1 MSQQTPKVK
10 PAAVERSSINFP
22 TCRKCCD
29 TGFIVVGGGAIRCDC
44 RQKKQKPNPPRPS
57 PTPVP
62 SCSIPSA
69 AAKHQL
75 NQCKRLIL
83 FLEERGDK
91 GATSVEL
98 VTILKILRY
107 SSRIFTCRKAGYV
120 IEAVD
125 EGDNIWRYY
134 LRYKPA
140 VESPPYVFQQVG
152 PTEQDQPEVLVG
164 MTAPL
169 FSSVPGE
176 R

>member
-1 MSQQTPKVK
+1 MSSQ
-10 PAAVERSSINFP
+10 EHSGENNHSSSSVICPDCGDSGFCQVAGGVVVCG
-22 TCRKCCD
+22 CR
-29 TGFIVVGGGAIRCDC
+29 RP
-44 RQKKQKPNPPRPS
+44 RQPNQPS
-57 PTPVP
+57 PSPSPAPVP
-62 SCSIPSA
+62 GCSIPSA

-107 SSRIFTCRKAGYV
+107 SSRIFTCRKTGYV
-120 IEAVD
+120 IKAVD

-134 LRYKPA
+134 LRYKPV
-140 VESPPYVFQQVG
+140 VESPPYVFQQA
-152 PTEQDQPEVLVG
+152 EQTGQDRPR
-164 MTAPL
+164 APAGVTPSL
-169 FSSVPGE
+169 FFSVPGE